1 MLDINP
7 LAHRYYLADIERAA
21 RSRPRGGR
29 KRVAAAARAIGAA
42 RRLLVIALRSGE
54 ARRA

>member
-1 MLDINP
+1 VLDINP

-21 RSRPRGGR
+21 R
-29 KRVAAAARAIGAA
+29 AIEAA

>member
-1 MLDINP
+1 VLDINP
-7 LAHRYYLADIERAA
+7 LAHRYYLADIERSA

-29 KRVAAAARAIGAA
+29 KRVAAAARAIEAA